1 MCSSGKLGVAARLG
15 LFERKGGFATTMT
28 TVGILGIT
36 HDPVLQERCHLPLTR
51 VRSLIEA
58 FRPDVICGEVEPR
71 SWRLYQQT
79 GDARGILGETPT
91 EYPALIYPFCA
102 ERGIEFV
109 PVDWFL
115 EDVFQEGIF
124 DRFEPARRT
133 ELERELERW
142 QEWQLGTL
150 DVGGLP
156 LNSDAYD
163 AVTRGLYAWLAQ
175 VNPGVQAVVWE
186 ARHAIMLG
194 RVRAA
199 IRRHPGR
206 RVLCIH
212 GADHNYA
219 YRHALGA
226 RSDLRVVF
234 PLA

>member
-1 MCSSGKLGVAARLG
+1 MRFRGPHARILCNPLPPSNFCFWRGVRRTDKPAVPRGAYAELDG
-15 LFERKGGFATTMT
+15 LTEH
-28 TVGILGIT
+28 V
-36 HDPVLQERCHLPLTR
+36 
-51 VRSLIEA
+51 
-58 FRPDVICGEVEPR
+58 
-71 SWRLYQQT
+71 W
-79 GDARGILGETPT
+79 GETPT